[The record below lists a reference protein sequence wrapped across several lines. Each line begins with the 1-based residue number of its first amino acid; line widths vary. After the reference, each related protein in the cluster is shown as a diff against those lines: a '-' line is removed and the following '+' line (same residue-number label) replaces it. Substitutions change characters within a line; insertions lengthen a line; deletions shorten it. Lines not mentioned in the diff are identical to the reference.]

1 MDQQARAV
9 ETLLIPSRLK
19 QVKRQELK
27 DDCGAQSLNGKHIIF
42 ILHCTATGT
51 AQFGEKHLFN
61 FQIVAE
67 ERSNAAVDG
76 AVTCLLFLLPALLC
90 LLLLALSLSPSLL
103 TLLRRLLGLAET
115 LPAR

>member
-1 MDQQARAV
+1 M
-9 ETLLIPSRLK
+9 
-19 QVKRQELK
+19 
-27 DDCGAQSLNGKHIIF
+27 NGKHIIF

-51 AQFGEKHLFN
+51 AQFCEKHLFN

-76 AVTCLLFLLPALLC
+76 AVSCLLLFLLPALLYP
-90 LLLLALSLSPSLL
+90 LLLALSLSPSLL
-103 TLLRRLLGLAET
+103 TLLRKLLGLAET